1 MYPLRAELCL
11 PGRALLRPLAIPL
24 ATFAVATHY
33 VRNTSTRDV
42 VSNVSN
48 AQIAAIRRWSGEWI
62 NRSNGDIRLMTTR
75 RPRKTKVTVRIP
87 WRANGPS
94 ADKKPCP
101 RRVKAANGPL
111 WPSRRLDP
119 IPRPWGWGAGRSL
132 ILDRVKR
139 RHRSWCRIGRLAE
152 CRAGDERDRRRTG
165 KVVSRCPHALSGL
178 KSSRPP
184 PQASPPL
191 VAQAR
196 VPAPMGR
203 AGLPPPI
210 LCD

>member
-1 MYPLRAELCL
+1 MTS
-11 PGRALLRPLAIPL
+11 GRVA
-24 ATFAVATHY
+24 FASA
-33 VRNTSTRDV
+33 R
-42 VSNVSN
+42 
-48 AQIAAIRRWSGEWI
+48 
-62 NRSNGDIRLMTTR
+62 
-75 RPRKTKVTVRIP
+75 
-87 WRANGPS
+87 RANGPS

-132 ILDRVKR
+132 ILNRVKR

-196 VPAPMGR
+196 VPAPLGR
-203 AGLPPPI
+203 AGFTASNLVRLAQRVALQTRGLQPEGPCSERLYDRGYNPTFCRQPAKGHWMPAH
-210 LCD
+210 LVVG